1 MNFLQKFKNLIILL
15 LLFAISA
22 CGSGCV
28 DPEDYGGYNTEIIT
42 VNASGNL
49 STECNWTQN
58 EDISIDQ
65 PLDSFNLNGGIS
77 NMLSN
82 GSDNFLKSLG
92 CLYYSSNNVNTIR
105 YNSGSFTNNEL
116 INCFSEARN
125 ICQIREK
132 ILPSSASNSWQRTT
146 LKTSNPYGLDL
157 RRDTKI
163 FIKAKGDVSFGAT
176 VDPLIAFFGNNYD
189 YQSTI
194 GHTYI
199 NKNNTLSPS
208 IYDVS
213 TSDKIIFMLSGRI
226 NSLSSII
233 GSPSNLSD
241 DDWPLQAHLGFSR
254 LYAYVQPFPKNYISS
269 IADSED
275 ERAKG
280 DYPIDHDPRL
290 WKCFRLFTD
299 KKNFSSNTNIDEVAD
314 DDKFTNCYAENYAK
328 KGFYSNLDNR
338 FIVNDNIQNPD
349 KALISQFSLNQNN
362 IHIEKYYNNSNNI
375 GSKYDI
381 TNPRNIAKF
390 GGAIL
395 HSQEGEQDGDI
406 LSGEVIDNMTTITG
420 SDKYRLI
427 EHNSN
432 CDNSNITLS
441 DSKDSILDVS
451 NYYIDIDS
459 YKLILYPNHSIAF
472 NNANCG
478 VTIKSIKDINIEKSG
493 YVRFF
498 SSLASKDVCNLK
510 LAISNKGRDSYIHE
524 SFAGGR
530 KIKNINVKKGDS
542 FSDSINDF
550 LVQLSDPIYLRE
562 EQILLFL
569 PDSWQWSG
577 GDCDINTL
585 MHIEHRPAVFCEEI
599 GDDPQGTLHLAAN
612 INNCV
617 HSIENGNRVCS
628 GDAVRS
634 ATIESNYKCFD
645 VTNYKDSLSTLPD
658 NQLNNLGS
666 LPAGVSEVEFFDGDK
681 GNFTGKY
688 DDKSVGNYLK
698 LTNNKDN
705 NDIYKLS
712 NKDPINFSSPGRLK
726 FLFLGDKEY
735 LRPDIGSSFFST
747 DSSNNYD
754 GSNGFE
760 INFTPSFS
768 YSNGQNLQIVL
779 CDDSATN
786 SCNSSGCQD
795 NPINSCS
802 SSQYSKK
809 IIIREGDNYNNGYGF
824 TKSGTLKNIDSSIY
838 KDYYMHNGQNDNSP
852 NANEMSDEDLYLAFN
867 IYNPNQQY
875 SGDNN
880 CFINNEGQSDKD
892 CSSNI
897 SSCTNSD
904 TGSNKCCNGK
914 LIDNPYYNAAYCES
928 GKVELD
934 DGCCNFDDI
943 SEAAGTLS
951 CSTHSVKTTPSPDSV
966 CSQLSPSCRDSK
978 ICSGRNFGDSGFYD
992 VTIRVP
998 SDSGPDT
1005 IQIISEIMSSIFN
1018 FLDGDQ
1024 VNPGYVENVYVKIVH
1039 NDVFIVLVKLLSMLF
1054 VVFYTGSYVMGLSD
1068 MKQKDLM
1075 GMIIKIGVV
1084 YLLISPDSWY
1094 WYKSFFVDPMKDGIN
1109 YITFLMAS
1117 TFDRD
1122 PEILSAINNYDF
1134 SDKSMLFKSSDR
1146 MFKIL
1151 FEDTMH
1157 KKILGIIF
1165 NNFFGFIYVVIIYFA
1180 ILKYL
1185 QAFFVSVSF
1194 FIIAH
1199 ALISILLLYGPIFI
1213 LLIFF
1218 KIGESFFKNW
1228 YEQLMGL
1235 GLQQILIIL
1244 FLTFFNGII
1253 YELFK
1258 MNFNYRVCWGT
1269 VFSVPIFGIGSVF
1282 EFWSLPST
1290 GVGMSPSDPSLVSG
1304 VPHLIS
1310 IIFIYFMCK
1319 MMYDFID
1326 IASRVSATIVGN
1338 IQIASSS
1345 SALFGTAKQAAFQ
1358 TGKSLVGSVSKTTG
1372 VGDYLSEKRNSFLGK
1387 HFDYG
1392 KDADSRH
1399 NKQKEAYAADRSQS
1413 LALRAAGDEADKKY
1427 LKDNK
1432 ITDTRKLTDKQKN
1445 EMKEGRMEALKE
1457 KSMEFGMKDVE
1468 GEDKERFDK
1477 LINSRSTELTD
1488 REKYN
1493 PLNALRY
1500 ELIQDGGK
1508 NISDSMKAL
1517 DSASGNVMSSTAQ
1530 KLPSPPRNISSK
1542 LPDRKTISRSAA
1554 ESKYYNN
1561 IEGKDSKKEASG
1573 THIKPVLSSAK
1584 DNKELDP
1591 AIDSTLPAPDS
1602 PPDLGGGA
1610 LDPEERAEWGA
1621 DDKCQAPKPKPKP
1634 KP

>member
-82 GSDNFLKSLG
+82 GSDNFLESLG
-92 CLYYSSNNVNTIR
+92 CLYYSSNNAIS
-105 YNSGSFTNNEL
+105 YNGGSFDNNEL
-116 INCFSEARN
+116 ISCFSEARN

-146 LKTSNPYGLDL
+146 LKTSNPHGLDL

-199 NKNNTLSPS
+199 NKNNILSPS

-226 NSLSSII
+226 NSSSI

-241 DDWPLQAHLGFSR
+241 DNWPLEAHLGFSR

-290 WKCFRLFTD
+290 WECFELSRG

-314 DDKFTNCYAENYAK
+314 DDKFTNCYAKNYAK
-328 KGFYSNLDNR
+328 EGFYSNLSNR
-338 FIVNDNIQNPD
+338 VIVGGNIQNPD

-362 IHIEKYYNNSNNI
+362 IYIEKYYNNPNNI
-375 GSKYDI
+375 GSEYDI

-406 LSGEVIDNMTTITG
+406 LSSEVINNNILTIAG

-427 EHNSN
+427 EHSSN
-432 CDNSNITLS
+432 CDNNNITLS
-441 DSKDSILDVS
+441 GSKNNTVLDVR
-451 NYYIDIDS
+451 NYYIDS
-459 YKLILYPNHSIAF
+459 NKVILYPNHSIEF

-478 VTIKSIKDINIEKSG
+478 VTIKSIKDINIEESG

-498 SSLASKDVCNLK
+498 KSLASDNECSLK
-510 LAISNKGRDSYIHE
+510 LAISNKDDDYYTHE
-524 SFAGGR
+524 SFEGGS
-530 KIKNINVKKGDS
+530 KIKNIYVKRGDS
-542 FSDSINDF
+542 SSDSINDF
-550 LVQLSDPIYLRE
+550 LGKLSDPIYLRKG
-562 EQILLFL
+562 QILLFL

-577 GDCDINTL
+577 GNCGINTL
-585 MHIEHRPAVFCEEI
+585 MHIEHRPAVFCKEI
-599 GDDPQGTLHLAAN
+599 GDYPQGTSHLAAN
-612 INNCV
+612 IDNCV
-617 HSIENGNRVCS
+617 HAIEDNVRVCS
-628 GDAVRS
+628 GNAVRS

-645 VTNYKDSLSTLPD
+645 VTNYKNSLSTLLD
-658 NQLNNLGS
+658 NQLNNLDS
-666 LPAGVSEVEFFDGDK
+666 LPEGVSEVEFFDGVK

-688 DDKSVGNYLK
+688 NNLSIGNYLK

-712 NKDPINFSSPGRLK
+712 NKNPINFNSAGRLK

-735 LRPDIGSSFFST
+735 LSPKIESIFFNPDT
-747 DSSNNYD
+747 SNNYD

-852 NANEMSDEDLYLAFN
+852 NANNMSDEDLYLAFN

-875 SGDNN
+875 AGDNN
-880 CFINNEGQSDKD
+880 CFIDNQGQYQSGCNDD
-892 CSSNI
+892 ASSNV
-897 SSCTNSD
+897 
-904 TGSNKCCNGK
+904 CNGK
-914 LIDNPYYNAAYCES
+914 LIDNPYYNGAYCES

-934 DGCCNFDDI
+934 DGCCNFADI
-943 SEAAGTLS
+943 SEANGTLS

-1151 FEDTMH
+1151 FEDTIH

-1345 SALFGTAKQAAFQ
+1345 SALFETARQAAFQ

-1372 VGDYLSEKRNSFLGK
+1372 VGDYLSEKRNSFLDK

-1392 KDADSRH
+1392 EDADSRH

-1413 LALRAAGDEADKKY
+1413 LALRAAGDKADKKY

-1432 ITDTRKLTDKQKN
+1432 ITDTRKLTDNQKI
-1445 EMKEGRMEALKE
+1445 EMKKGRMEALKE

-1517 DSASGNVMSSTAQ
+1517 DSASGNIMSSTAQ
-1530 KLPSPPRNISSK
+1530 KLPSPARNISSK
-1542 LPDRKTISRSAA
+1542 LPYRKTISRSAA

-1573 THIKPVLSSAK
+1573 THIEPVLSTAK

-1602 PPDLGGGA
+1602 TPDRGGGA
-1610 LDPEERAEWGA
+1610 LDPKERTEWGA
-1621 DDKCQAPKPKPKP
+1621 DDEYQAPKPKPKTNP
-1634 KP
+1634 NF